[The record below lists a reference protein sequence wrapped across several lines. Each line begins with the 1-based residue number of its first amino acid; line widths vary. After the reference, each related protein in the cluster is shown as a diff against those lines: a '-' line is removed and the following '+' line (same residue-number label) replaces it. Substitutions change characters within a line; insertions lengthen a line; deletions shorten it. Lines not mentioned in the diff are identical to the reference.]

1 MFSRLIQRLG
11 RRMAVGTAFRAFF
24 AALFDRDVS
33 ERIRVVLDQVPEAAA
48 PAIAPPTA
56 IDAKVAA
63 PTIRAAELRSDA
75 VTLLA
80 TLQREARFVDL
91 VKEDLSRYSDA
102 QIGIAARPCLQQC
115 ATTLDRLL
123 GLRPIETTAD
133 GQSVQVPENA
143 LPSRYQWVG
152 EGAGS
157 TGKLLHHGW
166 EASQVQLPQWTG
178 ANADA
183 KVIAPVQVKRM

>member
-1 MFSRLIQRLG
+1 
-11 RRMAVGTAFRAFF
+11 MAVGTAFRAFF

-33 ERIRVVLDQVPEAAA
+33 ERIRLVLEKGPESSV

-56 IDAKVAA
+56 AAVKVDV
-63 PTIRAAELRSDA
+63 PKPVSAEIRSDA

-123 GLRPIETTAD
+123 GLRPIETSAD
-133 GQSVQVPENA
+133 GQTIQVPENA

-183 KVIAPVQVKRM
+183 KVVAPVQVKRI